1 MGRRAKP
8 AKAKAKAKSARLHK
22 SLTSD
27 DSRVRNLEKRL
38 AEALK
43 REVEA
48 VEQQAATGEILR
60 VISRSP
66 AAVEPVFETII
77 ESAVRAR
84 RV

>member
-1 MGRRAKP
+1 MAPQGRPK
-8 AKAKAKAKSARLHK
+8 KAKGDGKRARTGTPPK
-22 SLTSD
+22 ED
-27 DSRVRNLEKRL
+27 ARMRELEARL

-60 VISRSP
+60 AISRSP

>member
-1 MGRRAKP
+1 
-8 AKAKAKAKSARLHK
+8 
-22 SLTSD
+22 
-27 DSRVRNLEKRL
+27 L

-60 VISRSP
+60 AISRSP